1 MRTTTSRR
9 GLLFGLLIGGLLAL
23 GLPGCATLTQPDALK
38 VTVAGVEPLAGEGLE
53 LRFLVR
59 LRVQNP
65 NDAAVEFDG
74 VALDLALNGKALA
87 SGVSDQKG
95 VVPRFGETLLDVP
108 LTVSA
113 FAAVRQALTL
123 SGAADKGEMPYV
135 VSGKLAGGLFGSVR
149 FSSSGVLGLP
159 R

>member
-1 MRTTTSRR
+1 MTTTPSRR
-9 GLLFGLLIGGLLAL
+9 ALLVYALLPLA
-23 GLPGCATLTQPDALK
+23 LPGCATLTQQDALK
-38 VTVAGVEPLAGEGLE
+38 VTVAGVEPLPGEGLE

-65 NDAAVEFDG
+65 NDRAVEFDG
-74 VALDLALNGKALA
+74 VALDLELNGKALA

-113 FAAVRQALTL
+113 FAAVRQALSL
-123 SGAADKGEMPYV
+123 GGATDKGEIPYV

-149 FSSSGVLGLP
+149 FTSSGVLGVA

>member
-1 MRTTTSRR
+1 MTTTPSRR
-9 GLLFGLLIGGLLAL
+9 ALLVSALLPLAM
-23 GLPGCATLTQPDALK
+23 PGCATLGQRDALK
-38 VTVAGVEPLAGEGLE
+38 VTVAGVEPLPGEGLE

-65 NDAAVEFDG
+65 NDTAIEFDG
-74 VALDLALNGKALA
+74 VALDLALNGKDLA

-113 FAAVRQALTL
+113 FAAVRQALSL

-149 FSSSGVLGLP
+149 FSSSGMLTLP

>member
-1 MRTTTSRR
+1 MKTSSSRR
-9 GLLFGLLIGGLLAL
+9 GLLCGFLLAMA
-23 GLPGCATLTQPDALK
+23 LPGCATLSQKDALK
-38 VTVAGVEPLAGEGLE
+38 VTVAGVEPLPGEGLE

-65 NDAAVEFDG
+65 NDTAVEFDG
-74 VALDLALNGKALA
+74 VALDLALNGKDLA
-87 SGVSDQKG
+87 SGVSDQRG

-113 FAAVRQALTL
+113 FAAVRQAISLG
-123 SGAADKGEMPYV
+123 GAADKGEMTYV

-149 FSSSGVLGLP
+149 FSSSGVLGVA